1 MIDPE
6 LSAKL
11 DAIAAKADAAY
22 QAAEKVRK
30 YMFWTGVVTIAVVV
44 LPLVGLVFVI
54 PQFVSSY
61 INPINDATGAPP
73 ASITDTLKLL
83 GL

>member
-6 LSAKL
+6 LLAKL
-11 DAIAAKADAAY
+11 EEIGAKADRAY

-30 YMFWTGVVTIAVVV
+30 YLFWTGVVTVALIV
-44 LPLVGLVFVI
+44 LPLIGLLFAI
-54 PQFVSSY
+54 PQFINSY
-61 INPINDATGAPP
+61 VNPLNAATGNT
-73 ASITDTLKLL
+73 SSTLNLMNSL

>member
-6 LSAKL
+6 LAAKL
-11 DAIAAKADAAY
+11 DEISAKADRAY

-30 YMFWTGVVTIAVVV
+30 YLFWTGVITVAIIV
-44 LPLVGLVFVI
+44 LPAIVLVFVI
-54 PQFVSSY
+54 PQFLSSY
-61 INPINDATGAPP
+61 TANLTGA
-73 ASITDTLKLL
+73 